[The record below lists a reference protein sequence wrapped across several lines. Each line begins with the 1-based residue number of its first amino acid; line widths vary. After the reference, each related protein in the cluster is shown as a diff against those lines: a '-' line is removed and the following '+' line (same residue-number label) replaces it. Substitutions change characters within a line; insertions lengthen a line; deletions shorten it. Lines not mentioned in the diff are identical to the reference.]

1 MELLSEMG
9 GDGFEPSKSLTTD
22 LQSAPFGHSG
32 IHPYTCNADQSN
44 DEHCYEQCRSRKL
57 RLLDQVLR
65 TITSNADLA
74 NFVCSIECFAL
85 LRAMPLSQ
93 TAFARSSASHYR
105 YSYSAFNS
113 KTSFQLKA
121 LYEYLHCSAKP
132 IFGLEPKTC

>member
-74 NFVCSIECFAL
+74 NFVCSIKCFAL
-85 LRAMPLSQ
+85 LQAMPISQ
-93 TAFARSSASHYR
+93 TSFARSSASHYYEQCR
-105 YSYSAFNS
+105 SRKLRLLDRVLRTIDIHTVLSIRKQAFN
-113 KTSFQLKA
+113 
-121 LYEYLHCSAKP
+121 
-132 IFGLEPKTC
+132 